1 MKISRLLIIL
11 LLIYSIIYGV
21 LFWLAYQEKIGENV
35 DNIAVIGF
43 SILAL
48 LWLIFDAKERGIR
61 LPPWMSIITLA
72 LPMIGVPI
80 YLIKTK
86 LKSENSRIGKYLGF
100 IAIMFIFYM
109 VGTYLV

>member
-1 MKISRLLIIL
+1 MKISRLLRIL
-11 LLIYSIIYGV
+11 LLTYSIIYGV
-21 LFWLAYQEKIGENV
+21 LFWLAYQEKIGKNV

-48 LWLIFDAKERGIR
+48 LWLIFDAKEREIR